1 MSTFY
6 YKQTQ
11 QNSFDKMSVLIR
23 IGNATESA
31 MAHLWGEIVFLLM
44 YTYLPSTP
52 TDPISVRLVHAIIV
66 TAILT
71 FVKDLCYTAP
81 QILSSNKQRDQ

>member
-1 MSTFY
+1 
-6 YKQTQ
+6 
-11 QNSFDKMSVLIR
+11 MSVLIR

-44 YTYLPSTP
+44 YTYLPSAP
-52 TDPISVRLVHAIIV
+52 TDPVSVRLVHAIIV

-71 FVKDLCYTAP
+71 FVKDLCYSAP
-81 QILSSNKQRDQ
+81 QLLQSSKKQEQ